1 MSSRNGF
8 LRGKGLTLL
17 AVPWLALA
25 AGLHA
30 DTAPAAAPAP
40 AATSTPDP
48 GPFNYTDFS
57 WVLGNSRWTDNSMID
72 SKWFT
77 PQFIVDVNYVDDFNH
92 PIDHT
97 ISGSTSEGR
106 SDEVQLQ
113 QLGVGGDLH
122 VDDGGGNQIRG
133 RIMTG
138 FGMDSEMVPRNDET
152 PSRGGWN
159 LGGAYQIITEG
170 YGGYHWD
177 VLHGVNLDAGIFPS
191 YVGLYNYYNTENWTY
206 QASYVSSNTPWF
218 FNGVRLQIFPTD
230 QLKTEFWLI
239 NGWQTYGMFN
249 DKLAAG
255 YQIKWA
261 NLDGWFSSVYNGYV
275 GFDSPDSPDL
285 VRLHSDNSW
294 LARDYKSADKDSFF
308 TWNAW
313 SLTADIGG
321 QQGPVGSATAGS
333 GDPGHTD
340 VTFGP
345 GPNEEAFFGAMLYNR
360 TQFYHDKFAFTFG
373 GGFVNNPGQYLLLVP
388 PVTVQ
393 ATGQPATAG
402 TYGTAVGEYDN
413 GANGSDPNPHAV
425 QPIPNEAPG
434 SAFIGENFQV
444 AFDYMPSQY
453 LLYRIEFAHDE
464 TDIPYYSGPG
474 GVTSTDGWN
483 PAAGTGSSTG
493 GGWTPDL
500 VKFENRIEL
509 CMELE
514 I

>member
-1 MSSRNGF
+1 M
-8 LRGKGLTLL
+8 
-17 AVPWLALA
+17 ALVA
-25 AGLHA
+25 ALHA
-30 DTAPAAAPAP
+30 DPSP

-48 GPFNYTDFS
+48 GPFNYVDFS
-57 WVLGNSRWTDNSMID
+57 WMNGNSRWTDNSVID

-77 PQFIVDVNYVDDFNH
+77 PQFIVDVNYIDDFNH

-106 SDEVQLQ
+106 SDEFQLQ

-122 VDDGGGNQIRG
+122 IDDGGGNIVRG

-138 FGMDSEMVPRNDET
+138 FGMDSQMVPRNDET
-152 PSRGGWN
+152 PARGAWN
-159 LGGAYQIITEG
+159 LGGAYQLITEG
-170 YGGYHWD
+170 YGGYHWN
-177 VLHGVNLDAGIFPS
+177 VLHGINLDAGIFPS

-249 DKLAAG
+249 DKLALG
-255 YQIKWA
+255 YQIKYA
-261 NLDGWFSSVYNGYV
+261 NLAGWFSSVYNGYV
-275 GFDSPDSPDL
+275 GFDAPDSPDL

-294 LARDYKSADKDSFF
+294 LAMDWNNAGSFVDK
-308 TWNAW
+308 NAW
-313 SLTADIGG
+313 CLTADIGG
-321 QQGPVGSATAGS
+321 MQGPMGNALVPAG
-333 GDPGHTD
+333 GAGHTD

-345 GPNEEAFFGAMLYNR
+345 GYNEEAFFGAMLYNR
-360 TQFYHDKFAFTFG
+360 TQFWHDKFAFTFG
-373 GGFVNNPGQYLLLVP
+373 GGFVSNPGQYLLLVP

-393 ATGQPATAG
+393 QTGQPATAG
-402 TYGTAVGEYDN
+402 TYGTAVAEYDTN
-413 GANGSDPNPHAV
+413 PDPHAQQV
-425 QPIPNEAPG
+425 IPNEAPG
-434 SAFIGENFQV
+434 SSFIGENFQI

-464 TDIPYYSGPG
+464 TNQPYYSGPG
-474 GVTSTDGWN
+474 GVTSSDGWN
-483 PAAGTGSSTG
+483 PQAGTGSTTG
-493 GGWTPDL
+493 NGWVPDL

-509 CMELE
+509 CMEME